1 MKMTNGLIVA
11 LFFLGI
17 LLAGC
22 TQPENTE
29 NPAIPQDSAI
39 EPPVVAPET
48 DDVKE
53 NNFVEMPTEI
63 LFESPVE
70 NYALLLEDLKP
81 GYFEVKESSGFV
93 KEEDAFESE
102 GDKEKAIENGWL
114 ESYQV
119 LFQKEV
125 SANVLLEDLVVKH
138 ELVLYASSEGA
149 KNGFA
154 DWKQTVKDAEG
165 FTVLSAPKKG
175 DESIAYRF
183 EILGETEGEVFS
195 YSTVSFRTKNI
206 IHTVLVGGMYS
217 GNFTIDN
224 ALAYTDIAISK
235 LE

>member
-11 LFFLGI
+11 LVFLGI
-17 LLAGC
+17 LLVGC
-22 TQPENTE
+22 AQPENTE
-29 NPAIPQDSAI
+29 NPVAPQDSGI
-39 EPPVVAPET
+39 EPQVVAPEK

-53 NNFVEMPTEI
+53 NDFVEMPVET
-63 LFESPVE
+63 LFESPIE
-70 NYALLLEDLKP
+70 NYALSLEDLKP
-81 GYFEVKESSGFV
+81 GYFEAEELSGSI

-154 DWKQTVKDAEG
+154 DWKQTIKDAEG

-175 DESIAYRF
+175 EESIAYRF
-183 EILGETEGEVFS
+183 EIVGETEGEVFS

-206 IHTVLVGGMYS
+206 IHTVLVGGIYG

-224 ALAYTDIAISK
+224 ALAYADIVVSN